1 MEIFQMQF
9 ILLVILFQ
17 FLLKNQAWNA
27 AKK

>member
-17 FLLKNQAWNA
+17 FLLKNQVWNA